1 MQFGSVRDDI
11 FQFFSNPPYNVI
23 FDNHEDTEDVLNL
36 MEQVIL
42 PVTVLESLDY
52 FREYDYHTY
61 RHMLMI
67 FAISTLLAKILIP
80 DYQRLILNATA
91 GPSHD
96 LGKICV
102 PIDILMKR
110 DPLTRDERNVLFQHP
125 VAGYVPLCYITPRI

>member
-1 MQFGSVRDDI
+1 MFEIPLQYSIHTLDGKELVPAGTVLTEDVIREIIASNVSQASKSMSLMQFGSVRDNI
-11 FQFFSNPPYNVI
+11 FQFLSNPPYKVI

-67 FAISTLLAKILIP
+67 FAISTLLAKIL
-80 DYQRLILNATA
+80 Y
-91 GPSHD
+91 
-96 LGKICV
+96 
-102 PIDILMKR
+102 
-110 DPLTRDERNVLFQHP
+110 LTIR
-125 VAGYVPLCYITPRI
+125 G